1 MLNTHA
7 FTLDEINQ
15 ILDQLNAHPGARL
28 QYIGSRYVPILGR
41 KGEDSIEW
49 DNTGTYEPL
58 TIVLYQGNSYT
69 SRQFV
74 PVGIEITNQEY
85 WANTGNY
92 NAQIEQ
98 YRQEV
103 ARVVSDN
110 NANKEAIEAAN
121 TAIANETQAREQA
134 DTTINEAITNEAQA
148 REQADTVINSA
159 ISTKAGKPSAV
170 NEYSNTPVN
179 STFVQAVD
187 GELEIKSRAKAG
199 FNSVFPQQNRNP
211 LPAFWIANGYRTATS
226 IKYGNDYT
234 ATNVNSTY
242 DDWEPARNHPDTDG
256 KYHIDCTTLA
266 LLVMCGI
273 RFNGSTYAPTG
284 ANVGNSYPINFF
296 SDVVKD
302 YMNYEYQV
310 LGLDPETEPEH
321 RRILVSELAK
331 MLDDA
336 GELNHLLSGLSAAGT
351 KAVLHPGDI
360 VFLSNTSDKSHYM
373 GIGHCAIVAYN
384 DITNCVVIDSS
395 TNRGGVNGTVNYHL
409 LTDTELTQIHC
420 RVACPD
426 YETIFTDQQM
436 LGPFS
441 GQLTA
446 ETPSSQ
452 NYMLGG
458 VACVKATE
466 TGSTKFTFNIT
477 FPDPVGKVTY
487 SETLTQNQVQQIILP
502 PGTSISVTASAQ
514 AKFTHWVSNSYMGTF
529 VIN

>member
-1 MLNTHA
+1 MPNSNA
-7 FTLDEINQ
+7 FTLEEINQ
-15 ILDQLNAHPGARL
+15 ILDQLNTHPGARL
-28 QYIGSRYVPILGR
+28 QYIGSRYVPVFGR

-74 PVGIEITNQEY
+74 PVGVEITNQKY

-98 YRQEV
+98 YRKEV
-103 ARVVSDN
+103 AQVVSDN
-110 NANKEAIEAAN
+110 AANKEAIAEANA
-121 TAIANETQAREQA
+121 AIKNETQAREQA
-134 DTTINEAITNEAQA
+134 DTAITN
-148 REQADTVINSA
+148 A
-159 ISTKAGKPSAV
+159 IATKAGKPTAV
-170 NEYSNTPVN
+170 NEYSNTSVN

-199 FNSVFPQQNRNP
+199 VNSVFPQQNRNP
-211 LPAFWIANGYRTATS
+211 LPAFWIANGYRNATA
-226 IKYGNDYT
+226 IKYGNNYT

-242 DDWEPARNHPDTDG
+242 DGWEPARNHPDTDG

-273 RFNGSTYAPTG
+273 RYNGSTYTSAG
-284 ANVGNSYPINFF
+284 SNVGNSYPINFF

-302 YMNYEYQV
+302 YMNYEYQI
-310 LGLDPETEPEH
+310 LGVNPETEPEH
-321 RRILVSELAK
+321 RRILASELAK

-336 GELNHLLSGLSAAGT
+336 GELNHLLNGLSAAGT
-351 KAVLHPGDI
+351 KAALHPGDI
-360 VFLSNTSDKSHYM
+360 VFLSNTEEESHYM
-373 GIGHCAIVAYN
+373 GIGHCAIVVYN

-441 GQLTA
+441 GTLSAMKTA
-446 ETPSSQ
+446 QQSFP
-452 NYMLGG
+452 LGG

-466 TGSTKFTFNIT
+466 TGSTVFTFETT
-477 FPDPVGKVTY
+477 FPNPVGKVTY
-487 SETLTQNQVQQIILP
+487 NENLAQNQVQQIILP
-502 PGTSISVTASAQ
+502 PGTSISITASVQ
-514 AKFTHWVSNSYMGTF
+514 AKYTHWVSNNYMGTF
-529 VIN
+529 VI

>member
-1 MLNTHA
+1 MPNSNA
-7 FTLDEINQ
+7 FTLEEINQ
-15 ILDQLNAHPGARL
+15 ILEQLNAHPGARL
-28 QYIGSRYVPILGR
+28 QYIGSRYVPIFGR

-74 PVGIEITNQEY
+74 PVGVEITNQQY

-103 ARVVSDN
+103 AQVVSDTE
-110 NANKEAIEAAN
+110 ANKKAIAEAN
-121 TAIANETQAREQA
+121 TAIS
-134 DTTINEAITNEAQA
+134 NEAQA
-148 REQADTVINSA
+148 REQADTAINASLA
-159 ISTKAGKPSAV
+159 TKAGKPTAV
-170 NEYSNTPVN
+170 NEYSNTSVN

-199 FNSVFPQQNRNP
+199 VNSVFPQQNRNP
-211 LPAFWIANGYRTATS
+211 LPAFWIANGYRTATT

-242 DDWEPARNHPDTDG
+242 DGWEPARNHPDTDG
-256 KYHIDCTTLA
+256 KYHIDCTTFA

-273 RFNGSTYAPTG
+273 RFNGSTYAPSG
-284 ANVGNSYPINFF
+284 SNVGNSYPINFF

-302 YMNYEYQV
+302 YMNYEYQI
-310 LGLDPETEPEH
+310 LGVDPETEPEH
-321 RRILVSELAK
+321 RRILASELAK

-336 GELNHLLSGLSAAGT
+336 GELNHLLNGLSAAGT
-351 KAVLHPGDI
+351 KASLHPGDI
-360 VFLSNTSDKSHYM
+360 VFLSNTDDDSHYM
-373 GIGHCAIVAYN
+373 GIGHCAIVVYN
-384 DITNCVVIDSS
+384 DTNNCIVIDSS

-420 RVACPD
+420 RIACPE

-436 LGPFS
+436 IGPFS
-441 GQLTA
+441 GSLTA
-446 ETPSSQ
+446 ATPAKQSFP
-452 NYMLGG
+452 LGG

-466 TGSTKFTFNIT
+466 AGSTTFTFDTT

-502 PGTSISVTASAQ
+502 PGASISITASVQ
-514 AKFTHWVSNSYMGTF
+514 AKYTHWISNSYMGTF
-529 VIN
+529 VLD